1 LKKNTLQLKTLFA
14 LFPPVDVQAQ
24 TDGNAGM
31 SASENM
37 EITLNRVKD
46 AQTPPEKWPEKP
58 ELKTDLLI

>member
-1 LKKNTLQLKTLFA
+1 
-14 LFPPVDVQAQ
+14 VQAQ